1 MMLEVKN
8 LSKDFDGLKAVH
20 ELSFSVGEGTIIG
33 LIGPNGAGKTTVFN
47 LISGFLR
54 PQSGEIY
61 FHGKR
66 ITNKQPFKIARLGIA
81 RTFQNIRLFP
91 QISVL
96 ENMLLATKYPR
107 GETLSSAVLRTKE
120 MLSEETRNREKA
132 LDYLKLVGL
141 KEKQDKPAENLS
153 HGQRRLLE
161 LARALATEPKFFLL
175 DEPVAGVFPE
185 MRLKILEILK
195 RLKSEGKTV
204 IFIEHDL
211 KTVMGVSDQVI
222 VLNYGR
228 KIAEGTPEEVSNN
241 DEVIEAYIGRRKIAS
256 GS

>member
-1 MMLEVKN
+1 
-8 LSKDFDGLKAVH
+8 
-20 ELSFSVGEGTIIG
+20 
-33 LIGPNGAGKTTVFN
+33 
-47 LISGFLR
+47 
-54 PQSGEIY
+54 
-61 FHGKR
+61 
-66 ITNKQPFKIARLGIA
+66 
-81 RTFQNIRLFP
+81 
-91 QISVL
+91 
-96 ENMLLATKYPR
+96 
-107 GETLSSAVLRTKE
+107 
-120 MLSEETRNREKA
+120 
-132 LDYLKLVGL
+132 
-141 KEKQDKPAENLS
+141 
-153 HGQRRLLE
+153 
-161 LARALATEPKFFLL
+161 
-175 DEPVAGVFPE
+175 